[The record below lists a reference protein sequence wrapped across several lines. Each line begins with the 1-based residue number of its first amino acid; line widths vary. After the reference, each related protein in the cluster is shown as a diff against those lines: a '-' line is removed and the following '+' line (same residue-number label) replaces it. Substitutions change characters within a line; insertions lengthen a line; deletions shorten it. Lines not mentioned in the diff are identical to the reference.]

1 MGKYV
6 IKRVLLLIP
15 TMLLVCLIVFALM
28 RMIPGSAVD
37 MVVYNYSQNGQ
48 VISRAEAEAR
58 LGLDKPAPVQFVSW
72 LGDLLR
78 GDLGDCLFRGDSVWD
93 VIKAQLP
100 ISLELALLT
109 FLFSLIISIPL
120 GLYCAAHPDTITDT
134 MIRTLAVVL
143 ASVPIFWIGTMVLV
157 YPAVWWGFSI
167 PLTYVSI
174 FDNFSANMKMFL
186 VPALVGAVTS
196 AGHNIRAVRTMT
208 LEVMR
213 QDYVRTG
220 WAKGARESRV
230 MFFHAFR
237 NALIPIVTLFGG
249 SVAGL
254 IGGSVVIEN
263 MFNIPGIGQQV
274 VTALNNRDYPL
285 AQGCTLVFAVFVML
299 VNLIVDVAYKWCDPR
314 VTLE

>member
-6 IKRVLLLIP
+6 VKRVLLLIP
-15 TMLLVCLIVFALM
+15 TMLLVCVIVFALM
-28 RMIPGSAVD
+28 RMIPGDAVD

-58 LGLDKPAPVQFVSW
+58 LGLDKPAVVQFFSW
-72 LGDLLR
+72 MKDLLH

-93 VIKAQLP
+93 VIGAQLP
-100 ISLELALLT
+100 ISLELAVLT
-109 FLFSLIISIPL
+109 FIFSLVISIPL

-134 MIRTLAVVL
+134 VIRTLSVVL
-143 ASVPIFWIGTMVLV
+143 ASVPVFWIGTMVLV

-174 FDNFSANMKMFL
+174 FENFAQNMKMFL
-186 VPALVGAVTS
+186 VPGIVGAITS

-220 WAKGARESRV
+220 WAKGAKESRV

-237 NALIPIVTLFGG
+237 NALIPVITLFGG

-285 AQGCTLVFAVFVML
+285 AQGCTVVFAVFVML
-299 VNLIVDVAYKWCDPR
+299 VNLIVDIAYKWCDPR

>member
-6 IKRVLLLIP
+6 VKRLLLLIP
-15 TMLLVCLIVFALM
+15 TMLVVCIIVFALM
-28 RMIPGSAVD
+28 RIIPGGAVD
-37 MVVYNYSQNGQ
+37 QVVYNYKQNGM
-48 VISRAEAEAR
+48 VITYEEAEAK
-58 LGLDKPAPVQFVSW
+58 LGLDKPAIVQFGSW
-72 LGDLLR
+72 IWGMLH

-93 VIKAQLP
+93 VISAQLP
-100 ISLELALLT
+100 VSLELGVLTLLLT
-109 FLFSLIISIPL
+109 MIISIPL
-120 GLYCAAHPDTITDT
+120 GLFCAAHPDTLADT
-134 MIRTLAVVL
+134 IIRTLSVVL
-143 ASVPIFWIGTMVLV
+143 ASVPVFWIGTMVLV

-167 PLTYVSI
+167 PLTYTP
-174 FDNFSANMKMFL
+174 FSVNPALNMRMFM
-186 VPALVGAVTS
+186 VPAIVNALTQ
-196 AGHNIRAVRTMT
+196 AGMNIRSVRTMT

-213 QDYVRTG
+213 QDYVRTA
-220 WAKGARESRV
+220 WAKGSKEWRV

-263 MFNIPGIGQQV
+263 MFNLPGIGQQV
-274 VTALNNRDYPL
+274 VTALSNRDYPL
-285 AQGCTLVFAVFVML
+285 AQGCTVVFAIFVML

>member
-1 MGKYV
+1 MGKYLV
-6 IKRVLLLIP
+6 KRTLLLIP
-15 TMLLVCLIVFALM
+15 TLLLVCIIVFALM
-28 RMIPGSAVD
+28 RMIPGDAVD
-37 MVVYNYSQNGQ
+37 MVVYNYSMNGQ
-48 VISRAEAEAR
+48 SISRAEAEAR
-58 LGLDKPAPVQFVSW
+58 LGLDKPALEQFFVW
-72 LGDLLR
+72 MGNLLK
-78 GDLGDCLFRGDSVWD
+78 GDLGDCLFRADSVWD
-93 VIKAQLP
+93 VIRMQLP

-109 FLFSLIISIPL
+109 FMFSLLISIPV
-120 GLYCAAHPDTITDT
+120 GLFCAAHPDTISDT
-134 MIRTLAVVL
+134 VIRTLSVVL
-143 ASVPIFWIGTMVLV
+143 ASMPIFWIGTMVLV

-174 FDNFSANMKMFL
+174 FEDFFGNMEMFL
-186 VPALVGAVTS
+186 VPSLVGAITS
-196 AGHNIRAVRTMT
+196 AGNNIRAVRTMT

-220 WAKGARESRV
+220 WAKGAKESRV

-285 AQGCTLVFAVFVML
+285 AQGCTVVFGLFVMI
-299 VNLIVDVAYKWCDPR
+299 VNLVVDIAYKWCDPR
-314 VTLE
+314 VSLE